1 MSRRLLL
8 SLGLAATAVAAVLVQ
23 VVWTVLF
30 LGVSSDPVAYA
41 MGLLSGIVVPLAMTS
56 AGAVLLPRRLG
67 WLRWSMLLAVAL
79 ASLAVA
85 LGTAA
90 GFLADLPDP
99 RPSSVALDA
108 SMSVLVL
115 AIAFFVTIVY
125 VALTGAP
132 ALPVILRVF
141 LAVVLG
147 VVGTIVLAA
156 FIASVVGLWAAAV
169 AQLVLTIAL
178 RKRIGAPASLERA
191 A

>member
-30 LGVSSDPVAYA
+30 LDDSPDPLAYA

-132 ALPVILRVF
+132 ALPVILRAF

-169 AQLVLTIAL
+169 AQLVGTVAL
-178 RKRIGAPASLERA
+178 RKRIGAAASLERA